1 MYLVDKNHIEIK
13 EYSLE
18 EHLEIKC
25 KNNEKYKHLYAAWT
39 TDKEVYTN
47 SLSAVSVNFPHYSR
61 HESSH
66 SLSIINKVE
75 MILGVE
81 RIKSL
86 SPTDTFLIL
95 ESAFSHDLGMIIPKD
110 LLKAEWKKPS
120 FKRFLKRLS
129 TDGFD
134 EDIMKAA
141 KNLLEIQE
149 KELEFNE
156 KNRDWPVKVRDSVI
170 LITAEY
176 FRKNHGSRSQLWL
189 KQSEQIAASIN
200 GNKFIPERI
209 MNIVGKIATA
219 HGRDFDDMLNNLEHI
234 QNGIGVDK
242 IHPRFIACLIRLGD
256 LLDLDNGRFNEVFEK
271 TSPLP
276 KSSEVHK
283 EKHSSITHF
292 LVSPERIEVS
302 AVCESDSVYRETRLW
317 FEWLSDEL
325 KNLSSK
331 WSDIVP
337 IGFKGGPPSLGD
349 IKLSI
354 KGAEDITE
362 QLNLRFNIDPVR
374 AFELIEGNGIYT
386 DELVFIRELLQNS
399 MDATKIKIWKDIKSK
414 KYDDI
419 WSSVDSDSKIKV
431 LSEYD
436 FNFPNELPEK
446 LKEFY
451 PIKINVDYEEAKND
465 TDENKYIFTIEDKGC
480 GISLKDL
487 KRIENAGG
495 SWEQDDELQDF
506 IEKMPEWLQ
515 PTGNFGI
522 GLHSVFLITD
532 EIKIDT
538 KSDKEDGYN
547 ISFISRRKNGYI
559 TVKKDNSIS
568 NTGTKITLRIKES
581 KLEMMEETYYD
592 YDYFDADFKKKG
604 L

>member
-276 KSSEVHK
+276 KK
-283 EKHSSITHF
+283 F
-292 LVSPERIEVS
+292 
-302 AVCESDSVYRETRLW
+302 
-317 FEWLSDEL
+317 
-325 KNLSSK
+325 
-331 WSDIVP
+331 
-337 IGFKGGPPSLGD
+337 
-349 IKLSI
+349 
-354 KGAEDITE
+354 
-362 QLNLRFNIDPVR
+362 
-374 AFELIEGNGIYT
+374 
-386 DELVFIRELLQNS
+386 
-399 MDATKIKIWKDIKSK
+399 
-414 KYDDI
+414 
-419 WSSVDSDSKIKV
+419 
-431 LSEYD
+431 
-436 FNFPNELPEK
+436 
-446 LKEFY
+446 
-451 PIKINVDYEEAKND
+451 
-465 TDENKYIFTIEDKGC
+465 
-480 GISLKDL
+480 
-487 KRIENAGG
+487 
-495 SWEQDDELQDF
+495 
-506 IEKMPEWLQ
+506 
-515 PTGNFGI
+515 
-522 GLHSVFLITD
+522 
-532 EIKIDT
+532 
-538 KSDKEDGYN
+538 
-547 ISFISRRKNGYI
+547 
-559 TVKKDNSIS
+559 
-568 NTGTKITLRIKES
+568 
-581 KLEMMEETYYD
+581 
-592 YDYFDADFKKKG
+592 
-604 L
+604 